1 MSRKNR
7 RRAELV
13 RAGYS
18 ESLLERLARDGSV
31 KLATAGV
38 NTPRPFRPAHPLAMI
53 QHPERARSP
62 QRVPL
67 AKDRLVYT
75 KSWVPDETHPLGG
88 YEGTLVLFRRVNL
101 RKDELPRWIKDRPLY
116 EFTKEPRV

>member
-7 RRAELV
+7 RARLV

-18 ESLLERLARDGSV
+18 ETLLDRLARDGSV
-31 KLATAGV
+31 KLAAASGPPSGGRAFPV
-38 NTPRPFRPAHPLAMI
+38 HPLAMI

-75 KSWVPDETHPLGG
+75 KSWVPDEAHPLGG
-88 YEGTLVLFRRVNL
+88 YEGTLVLYRRVNL
-101 RKDELPRWIKDRPLY
+101 RKDVLPRWIRDRPLY
-116 EFTKEPRV
+116 EFTKEPRG

>member
-7 RRAELV
+7 RERLV

-18 ESLLERLARDGSV
+18 ETLLDRLARDGAV
-31 KLATAGV
+31 KLAVAG
-38 NTPRPFRPAHPLAMI
+38 TTSRPSGLVHPLAMV
-53 QHPERARSP
+53 QHPERARAP

-75 KSWVPDETHPLGG
+75 NTYVPDEAHPLGG
-88 YEGTLVLFRRVNL
+88 RLGTLVLYRRVNL
-101 RKDELPRWIKDRPLY
+101 TKDEMPRWIKDRPLY
-116 EFTKEPRV
+116 EFTKEPRG

>member
-7 RRAELV
+7 RARLV
-13 RAGYS
+13 ASGYS
-18 ESLLERLARDGSV
+18 ETLLDRLVRDGSV
-31 KLATAGV
+31 KLAAAGAEG
-38 NTPRPFRPAHPLAMI
+38 PRSFRPAHPLAMV

-75 KSWVPDETHPLGG
+75 NTYVPDEAHPLGG
-88 YEGTLVLFRRVNL
+88 RLGTLVLYRRVNL
-101 RKDELPRWIKDRPLY
+101 TKDVMPRWIKDRPLY
-116 EFTKEPRV
+116 EFTKEPRG